1 MKREELIV
9 KYAADL
15 KDNVVT
21 RYGFVD
27 KSNYWLWTVNLY
39 ADSAT
44 VAEVSNPN

>member
-15 KDNVVT
+15 KENVCKS

-27 KSNYWLWTVNLY
+27 KSNYWLWTVNL
-39 ADSAT
+39 
-44 VAEVSNPN
+44 